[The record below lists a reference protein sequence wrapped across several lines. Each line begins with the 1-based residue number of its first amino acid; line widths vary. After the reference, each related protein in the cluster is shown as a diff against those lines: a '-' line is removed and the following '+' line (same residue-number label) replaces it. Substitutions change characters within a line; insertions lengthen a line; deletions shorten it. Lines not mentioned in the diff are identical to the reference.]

1 MKLICSC
8 ESLKGETMR
17 RVWRISLEFSAYYL
31 SFYLCRYSVL
41 PLLPSIAA
49 EVGLSYGQLAA
60 SISMLYAGYAL
71 ALTPS
76 GLAAAAVGAWRLL
89 LGSAAVTVLA
99 NLLLALARDWITIS
113 LLLFVNGLAQGA
125 AWPSLMQAV
134 AVEFRGSDVD
144 YVVGAMLT
152 AALFGPSAAFL
163 LASLVMYVANWRVA
177 FVASAAPLAALSPV
191 IAAGRRGRRGEP
203 RGEALGAV
211 KRLAIWLLGMAYACH
226 YALLR
231 GLLSWLPTMLV
242 EVEGL
247 EPPTASLLS
256 GAVPLASACIAV
268 VGALLSR
275 RTSPWSVIALS
286 FAAAALLTTYSL
298 ATGLSAA
305 VATAVILALSL
316 SEWLYFTQLPQ
327 LLPPREVGLA
337 SGLVD
342 TLGYAGSSLGTMLLA
357 SAVEG
362 KCPAGAVLIPLAGLS
377 AAVALRLRGPG
388 GDMDFRRRRVC

>member
-1 MKLICSC
+1 M
-8 ESLKGETMR
+8 MR
-17 RVWRISLEFSAYYL
+17 RVWRASLELSAYYL

-41 PLLPSIAA
+41 PLLPPMAA
-49 EVGLSYGQLAA
+49 ELGLNYDVLAA
-60 SISMLYAGYAL
+60 SLSLLYAGYAV

-76 GLAAAAVGAWRLL
+76 GLTAAIVGAWRLL
-89 LGSAAVTVLA
+89 LGSAAVTISA
-99 NLLLALARDWITIS
+99 NLLLALVHDWLALS
-113 LLLFVNGLAQGA
+113 VLLFVNGLAQGA

-134 AVEFRGSDVD
+134 AAEFNGDDAD
-144 YVVGAMLT
+144 YIVGAMLT

-163 LASLVMYVANWRVA
+163 VASLAMYVSSWRTA
-177 FVASAAPLAALSPV
+177 LIASATPLAVLSALMAGRRMGRRGGPHAAPL
-191 IAAGRRGRRGEP
+191 
-203 RGEALGAV
+203 GAV
-211 KRLAIWLLGMAYACH
+211 GRPAIWLLGAAYACH

-305 VATAVILALSL
+305 AATAVILALSL

-377 AAVALRLRGPG
+377 ATMALRLRGPG
-388 GDMDFRRRRVC
+388 AGPGGDTDFRRRRVC